1 LENQQDN
8 KFENSFLP
16 MTSIG
21 NGVGITVL
29 PDIYCY
35 TDQIVNLVVYGD
47 PSESNQFVLIDVGMP
62 KSAPEIKEMIKE
74 RFGENAVP
82 KAIIL
87 THGHFDHVG
96 SLVELLE
103 DWKVPVYAHE
113 QELPYLTG
121 EKDYPPG
128 DPGVDSGLVAKMSPM
143 FPNHG
148 INVGSSIQ
156 PLPQDGSVPEMP
168 GWKWIHTPGHTP
180 GQVALFREQ
189 DRTLIAADAFVTVKQ
204 ESLFQV
210 LTQTKEISGPPRY
223 FTTDWQA
230 AFESVKKI
238 EVLKPKVAVTGHG
251 LPMSGKD
258 LADGL
263 QYLVQ
268 NFKEVAMPEHSRYV
282 N

>member
-1 LENQQDN
+1 MENRQDN
-8 KFENSFLP
+8 KFEHSFLP

-35 TDQIVNLVVYGD
+35 TDQIVNLVVFGN
-47 PSESNQFVLIDVGMP
+47 PSESNQFVLIDAGMP
-62 KSAPEIKEMIKE
+62 KSAPEIKEMIQE

-103 DWKVPVYAHE
+103 EWKVPVYAHE
-113 QELPYLTG
+113 LELPYLTG
-121 EKDYPPG
+121 KKDYPPG
-128 DPGVDSGLVAKMSPM
+128 DPSVASGLVAKMSPM

-148 INVGSSIQ
+148 VDLGSSIQ
-156 PLPQDGSVPEMP
+156 ALPQDGSVPEMQ
-168 GWKWIHTPGHTP
+168 GWKWVHTPGHTP
-180 GQVALFREQ
+180 GHISLFREK
-189 DRTLIAADAFVTVKQ
+189 DRSLIAGDAFVTVKQ
-204 ESLFQV
+204 EFLFQV

-223 FTTDWQA
+223 FTPDWQA
-230 AFESVKKI
+230 AYESVQKL
-238 EVLKPKVAVTGHG
+238 EALKPETAVTGHG
-251 LPMSGKD
+251 LPMSGKE
-258 LADGL
+258 LSDGL
-263 QYLVQ
+263 GYLVQ
-268 NFKEVAMPEHSRYV
+268 NFKEIAMPEHSRYV